1 MLRANCSV
9 SECTVHAL
17 RHTFGSL
24 LIKKGVDIKVVS
36 EILGHK
42 DVSVTYNIY
51 IHIIDEQKVSAMAK
65 LNEIFSSSDNNMAQ
79 SINKTN

>member
-1 MLRANCSV
+1 M
-9 SECTVHAL
+9 
-17 RHTFGSL
+17 
-24 LIKKGVDIKVVS
+24 DIKVVS

-79 SINKTN
+79 SINKTNWNLPVSWSAVIQSQETG

>member
-1 MLRANCSV
+1 MY
-9 SECTVHAL
+9 
-17 RHTFGSL
+17 GSCIETYL
-24 LIKKGVDIKVVS
+24 WFSSHKKGVDIKVVS